1 MAKGTRFPSDRP
13 SRLTTEHRD
22 YTLLTKLESAIYQHA
37 DGQTRFEID
46 IPLLLRQAIDEV
58 IDTARSGRFLLEEL
72 QNSEK
77 TYIGTKVEIILR
89 NHLKLERGTRLD
101 VIIDGI
107 ETDIKNTIGT
117 SWMIPLEAVD
127 HPCII
132 IRTDEKKSK
141 CWFGVVIAHKDV
153 LNPGGNQDKKTTIAA
168 EHFVN
173 VLWMLYA
180 HDYPR
185 NFWEDVALPVRKQ
198 FMTLKSGNKRLV
210 AFFKHY
216 VGRPIARHV
225 ITSLVP
231 QKDTLKRLRKNGGA
245 RDFLGKEGVALL
257 SGAYNSDVI
266 AALHL
271 PHCSPSEFISV
282 IPQNAGELALLRKH
296 GCLPEIS

>member
-1 MAKGTRFPSDRP
+1 MAKGTRFPADRP
-13 SRLTTEHRD
+13 SRLAVDHRD
-22 YTLLTKLESAIYQHA
+22 HALLTKLELAIHRHA
-37 DGQTRFEID
+37 GGQTRFEID

-89 NHLKLERGTRLD
+89 THLKLERGTRLD

-117 SWMIPLEAVD
+117 SWMIPPEAIN

-141 CWFGVVIAHKDV
+141 CWFGLVIAHQDI

-173 VLWMLYA
+173 VLWLLYA
-180 HDYPR
+180 HGYPR
-185 NFWEDVALPVRKQ
+185 NFWEDVDITLRNE
-198 FMTLKSGNKRLV
+198 FMKLKSGNKRLV
-210 AFFKHY
+210 SFFKHF

-231 QKDTLKRLRKNGGA
+231 QRDTLKRLRKNGGA
-245 RDFLGKEGVALL
+245 RDQLGREGVALL
-257 SGAYNSDVI
+257 SGAYNSEVI

-271 PHCSPSEFISV
+271 PYCTQSEFISV
-282 IPQNAGELALLRKH
+282 IPKDDSELALLRRH
-296 GCLPEIS
+296 RCLPETS